1 MPIESFSK
9 SARVPCSCGGENGS
23 CFRCDGTGLY
33 LPALVLNV
41 VSFLSAAVSAESLRA
56 LTEERR
62 LAEARLQLTK
72 RPISKTK
79 AQSKKRQV
87 DAGMTLKFLPNRALA
102 WTTSSRAPTEARGP
116 AGKRPQPEKLSEP
129 RTSNTQQAAAGM
141 LQQRRAPLTDKT
153 TFTARLER
161 QVPFTFGRC
170 PDCNQVLP
178 QGDIARH
185 QKRLHP
191 NRMVAV
197 ALWTPPMTTCPDCGG
212 TVQANR
218 LKAHR
223 EKSHGMPGKQVVDK
237 NLSASKQK
245 SSKSKGKAQATRSLD
260 AAESSFDAPRDSTT
274 TESSLRAESDLDATK
289 GYPAAYRE
297 NGRFGSPPTHDGYD
311 EESEV

>member
-56 LTEERR
+56 LTEARR
-62 LAEARLQLTK
+62 LAEARLHLTK

-79 AQSKKRQV
+79 AQSKKRQA

-129 RTSNTQQAAAGM
+129 RTSSTQQAAAGM
-141 LQQRRAPLTDKT
+141 LQQRPAPLTDKT

-212 TVQANR
+212 TARKGELPHCVSACPNGVFMFGDLNEDSVTNGAETFRFSELIKDKSGYRLMEDLGTKPRVYYLPPVNR
-218 LKAHR
+218 NF
-223 EKSHGMPGKQVVDK
+223 PF
-237 NLSASKQK
+237 
-245 SSKSKGKAQATRSLD
+245 
-260 AAESSFDAPRDSTT
+260 ESG
-274 TESSLRAESDLDATK
+274 L
-289 GYPAAYRE
+289 E
-297 NGRFGSPPTHDGYD
+297 NQNPDNKKTH
-311 EESEV
+311 